1 MKNWMKKLA
10 ALLCAMALAFTAAAP
25 LAVAEE
31 EIDVTELYKKRD
43 VEAAW
48 DEDEAIAVTLSG
60 STFEAPAG
68 AAVTAEGNVLTIS
81 AEGTYLLSGEWN
93 GQLRVDVDDE
103 EKVRLILNGV
113 TVVSESGPALWE
125 LCADKLILTL
135 AEGTVNTFADKTA
148 GSLEGDEIAAAI
160 WAEDDLSINGSGSL
174 QVTGTVKHGILSRAD
189 LIIAG
194 GTISVTAEKDAIRGR
209 NSVLILDG
217 DITAVSG
224 GDGITSTR
232 TAKEDKGWIV
242 IAGGTIRL
250 TAGGGASE
258 ATSAVQSGWS
268 RGRGDWGQST
278 TASDGVSS
286 KGIKA
291 ETTLHIIGGEIT
303 IDSLDDALHADSVS
317 ISGGSLVM
325 ATGDDGIHADTTLA
339 ISGGTL
345 SITRSCE
352 GLEGRYVT
360 ISGGDISVTASDDGV
375 NATEGGTDNSGWGG
389 MFAAQDCSVTISG
402 GNLYVNAEGD
412 GLDSNGSVAVSGGF
426 IRVEGPT
433 NSGNAAIDYNGSF
446 EVTGGTLITTGSSGM
461 MQNVSASS
469 GQAALL
475 VSFNGTAGAGSEV
488 VVTKQDGNQVAS
500 FQVTKQFQSLL
511 ITCPGL
517 QQGDTVTVT
526 VNGTSVYSGALTSTV
541 NGNGGGMGG
550 MGGGRGGHQGPG
562 GNPWGERQ
570 GPGGRGR

>member
-1 MKNWMKKLA
+1 MKNLMKKLA
-10 ALLCAMALAFTAAAP
+10 ALLCALALVFTAAALP
-25 LAVAEE
+25 AAAEE

-60 STFEAPAG
+60 NAFEAPAG
-68 AAVTAEGNVLTIS
+68 AAVTAEGSVLTIS
-81 AEGTYLLSGEWN
+81 AEGTYLLSGVWN
-93 GQLRVDVDDE
+93 GQIRVDVDDE

-113 TVVSESGPALWE
+113 TVESADGPALWE

-135 AEGTVNTFADKTA
+135 AEGTVNTFIDHTA

-174 QVTGTVKHGILSRAD
+174 QVTGSVKHGILSRAD

-194 GTISVTAEKDAIRGR
+194 GAISVTAEKDAIRGR

-217 DITAVSG
+217 EITAVSG

-232 TAKEDKGWIV
+232 TAKDDKGWIV
-242 IAGGTIRL
+242 IAGGTIRI
-250 TAGGGASE
+250 TAGGGAGE
-258 ATSAVQSGWS
+258 AASAVNNGWG
-268 RGRGDWGQST
+268 RGWGDWGQSAS
-278 TASDGVSS
+278 TADGVSS

-291 ETTLHIIGGEIT
+291 ETSLSILGGEIT

-317 ISGGSLVM
+317 VSGGTLSM
-325 ATGDDGIHADTTLA
+325 ATGDDGIHADTSLTIA
-339 ISGGTL
+339 GGTV
-345 SITRSCE
+345 SVTRSCE
-352 GLEGRYVT
+352 GLEGRYIT
-360 ISGGDISVTASDDGV
+360 IAGGDISVTASDDGV

-402 GNLYVNAEGD
+402 GNLYVNAGGD
-412 GLDSNGSVAVSGGF
+412 GLDSNGSIRISGGF
-426 IRVEGPT
+426 TRVEGPT
-433 NSGNAAIDYNGSF
+433 DSGNASVDYNGSC
-446 EVTGGTLITTGSSGM
+446 EVTGGTLIATGAAGM
-461 MQNVSASS
+461 MQNVSACS

-475 VSFNGTAGAGSEV
+475 AAFSGTAGAGSEV
-488 VVTKQDGNQVAS
+488 VVTKQDGTTVAS
-500 FQVTKQFQSLL
+500 FTAAKSFQSVL
-511 ITCPGL
+511 ITCPEL

-550 MGGGRGGHQGPG
+550 FGGGRGGQQGPG